1 MRKWIARG
9 AVGLTVLVSGAG
21 AAFMVLAEMG
31 ERKLTRRVDVAVAP
45 VAFRS
50 DAASIERGAYLFK
63 SRGCADCHGA
73 DGAGHVVVDDGKGLL
88 VRAPDI
94 TPAPNGVVA
103 AYTPVGLGA
112 HGPPRRQARRHAGDD
127 HAERGIQPLRRR
139 RPRRGRRLCAPVA
152 GRRRARRRK
161 FACRCRS
168 RRSTPPASFKDAS
181 EKIDHSLPPAQPV
194 PEGITPAHGAYVA
207 NGCIGC
213 HGAKLAGG
221 KIPGAPPD
229 WPPAAKLTPGPGS
242 ALDRYP
248 TAEQFMAMLKTGK
261 RPDGSSV
268 STVMPF
274 ASLKEM
280 NEVDVRA
287 LYLHLRSLP
296 ARLLSRRS
304 RTAISPGSRRRP
316 TRLRPSDA
324 ALGSRE
330 TTAWTTRCGN
340 GISTPSRSS
349 TSSTARLTSD
359 LTLPWPF
366 SGSRIQKLIAR
377 SMPSAA
383 NAASCTD
390 GAGSAMTR
398 GTRGDRRLELRLQR
412 AHVGAVGDLH
422 RRRHEHA
429 RIGERGVLDPRA

>member
-21 AAFMVLAEMG
+21 AAFMVLADMG
-31 ERKLTRRVDVAVAP
+31 ERKLTRRIDVPVAP
-45 VAFRS
+45 VAFRG

-63 SRGCADCHGA
+63 SRGCGDCHGA
-73 DGAGHVVVDDGKGLL
+73 DGAGHVVVEDGSLL

-103 AYTPVGLGA
+103 AYTPADWVRTVRHGVKPDGRPVMIMPSEDYNRFVDTDLAAVVAYVRQLPTATGA
-112 HGPPRRQARRHAGDD
+112 KAEIRLPMLVKALYAAG
-127 HAERGIQPLRRR
+127 
-139 RPRRGRRLCAPVA
+139 V
-152 GRRRARRRK
+152 
-161 FACRCRS
+161 
-168 RRSTPPASFKDAS
+168 FKDAS

-194 PEGITPAHGAYVA
+194 PEGVTLAHGAYVA

-213 HGAKLAGG
+213 HGAKLDGG

-287 LYLHLRSLP
+287 LYLHLRALP
-296 ARLLSRRS
+296 A
-304 RTAISPGSRRRP
+304 GS
-316 TRLRPSDA
+316 
-324 ALGSRE
+324 
-330 TTAWTTRCGN
+330 
-340 GISTPSRSS
+340 
-349 TSSTARLTSD
+349 
-359 LTLPWPF
+359 
-366 SGSRIQKLIAR
+366 
-377 SMPSAA
+377 
-383 NAASCTD
+383 
-390 GAGSAMTR
+390 
-398 GTRGDRRLELRLQR
+398 
-412 AHVGAVGDLH
+412 
-422 RRRHEHA
+422 
-429 RIGERGVLDPRA
+429 

>member
-21 AAFMVLAEMG
+21 AAFMVLADMG
-31 ERKLTRRVDVAVAP
+31 ERKLTRRIDVDASP
-45 VAFRS
+45 VAFIN
-50 DAASIERGAYLFK
+50 DAASIERGAYLFR
-63 SRGCADCHGA
+63 SRGCGDCHGSN
-73 DGAGHVVVDDGKGLL
+73 GAGHVVIDDGKGML
-88 VRAPDI
+88 VRSPDI

-103 AYTPVGLGA
+103 AYTPVDWVRTVRHGVKPDGRPLMIMPSEEYNRFVDADLAAVVAYVRQLAPGA
-112 HGPPRRQARRHAGDD
+112 GARAEIRLPMPVKALYAAGV
-127 HAERGIQPLRRR
+127 L
-139 RPRRGRRLCAPVA
+139 
-152 GRRRARRRK
+152 
-161 FACRCRS
+161 
-168 RRSTPPASFKDAS
+168 KDAS

-229 WPPAAKLTPGPGS
+229 WPPAAKLTPGDGS

-268 STVMPF
+268 SAVMPF

-296 ARLLSRRS
+296 A
-304 RTAISPGSRRRP
+304 GS
-316 TRLRPSDA
+316 
-324 ALGSRE
+324 
-330 TTAWTTRCGN
+330 
-340 GISTPSRSS
+340 
-349 TSSTARLTSD
+349 
-359 LTLPWPF
+359 
-366 SGSRIQKLIAR
+366 
-377 SMPSAA
+377 
-383 NAASCTD
+383 
-390 GAGSAMTR
+390 
-398 GTRGDRRLELRLQR
+398 
-412 AHVGAVGDLH
+412 
-422 RRRHEHA
+422 
-429 RIGERGVLDPRA
+429 